1 MRRILAIST
10 LTVAL
15 VSTSFAQSDH
25 NNIDSGRPLRFDDA
39 SSIAFRERALEF
51 GLSLDTFRRRAPNY
65 GFRAEYKVGFA
76 KNQDIGVT
84 FNPLYDGDDRKFDS
98 GNVEI
103 AYFNALRREI
113 GNAPALA
120 YRVEL
125 GLPTGR
131 GSRGVD
137 AKFRAIATRALRQYD
152 KVHLNFD
159 VDVAS
164 NPRGDERN
172 VSFGAILGYTNPLGY
187 PKRFDQTLVAE
198 FAVLQ
203 SKTKGEGWTGS
214 VGVGMRHQMSPRSVF
229 DFGIA
234 SDIFVTR
241 NAPRSLL
248 RLVVGYSIG
257 F

>member
-1 MRRILAIST
+1 MRRILTIST

-51 GLSLDTFRRRAPNY
+51 GLSLDSFRRRAPSY
-65 GFRAEYKVGFA
+65 GLKAEYKVGFA

-84 FNPLYDGDDRKFDS
+84 FDPTYDAGDRQFDV

-103 AYFNALRREI
+103 AYFNGFLREI

-152 KVHLNFD
+152 KLHLNLD
-159 VDVAS
+159 ADLAS
-164 NPRGDERN
+164 NPGDGERK
-172 VSFGAILGYTNPLGY
+172 VSFGAILGYTSPLGY

-214 VGVGMRHQMSPRSVF
+214 LGVGMRQQVTPQSVL

-234 SDIFVTR
+234 SDIFATR
-241 NAPRSLL
+241 NAPRSPL